1 MDFERQIILDTL
13 EGSSLV
19 VLGRGLGIHRCM
31 LNMLKLHC
39 DPAGLVLVLNA
50 YPTEEYYFI
59 EMLQR
64 EHVTLVPRSV
74 TSEFLAKDRE
84 ALYLKGGV
92 LFVSSQI
99 LVMDILRKCCPTD
112 KISGIIVYHADKI
125 TEQTMDAF
133 ILRLFRERNKTGFIH
148 GLSDCSDSFVGE
160 FFQVDHVMKCLFARH
175 LHLWP
180 RFHAA
185 VKDILDAVKP
195 DVREIHVRLSDS
207 WNRYNSL
214 LLT

>member
-112 KISGIIVYHADKI
+112 KVKFTSKFHL
-125 TEQTMDAF
+125 TF
-133 ILRLFRERNKTGFIH
+133 LLH
-148 GLSDCSDSFVGE
+148 SFP
-160 FFQVDHVMKCLFARH
+160 C
-175 LHLWP
+175 
-180 RFHAA
+180 
-185 VKDILDAVKP
+185 
-195 DVREIHVRLSDS
+195 VR
-207 WNRYNSL
+207 
-214 LLT
+214 